1 VYAEPREN
9 TMLAMNR
16 SSMLLAATAATAL
29 LAAPA
34 GASAAGST
42 VVAGPLKAKGYDIT
56 LTASDNGASDS
67 FAVTA
72 TKTAGRSMQ
81 MHSWSFAS
89 GVSVAIK
96 GGKATIK
103 GSLGRYG
110 AINAVVKTGGAGKGA
125 VPKGCTGTAGSA
137 RTGKL
142 TGATR
147 LALDTTFFKTL
158 KPKSL
163 KAQIVSGGS
172 LKCTGGAPQQG
183 GKGLMLTHSAEGA
196 DGQTML
202 TLTKAGDQVTQMA
215 MRTDTASATAPASV
229 FHMISATTGASG
241 LDAASDLTSAKAAAA
256 GPFFSGTLSFA
267 GEATGTMATGTLSGT
282 FTAKFDSIPAFTP
295 AAGAD
300 AMLMQQ

>member
-1 VYAEPREN
+1 MA
-9 TMLAMNR
+9 AMNR
-16 SSMLLAATAATAL
+16 CSTLLAATAATAL

-56 LTASDNGASDS
+56 LTATDNGAADS
-67 FAVTA
+67 FGVTA
-72 TKTAGRSMQ
+72 IKTVGQSTQ

-89 GVSVAIK
+89 GVAVSVK

-110 AINAVVKTGGAGKGA
+110 AINAVVKAGPAGRGA
-125 VPKGCTGTAGSA
+125 VPKGCTGSAGSA
-137 RTGKL
+137 RKGTL
-142 TGATR
+142 TGSTK

-158 KPKSL
+158 KPKAL
-163 KAQIVSGGS
+163 KALIVAGGN
-172 LKCTGGAPQQG
+172 LKCGSSGQPQSSA
-183 GKGLMLTHSAEGA
+183 KGLMLTHSAEGA
-196 DGQTML
+196 DGQMML
-202 TLTKAGDQVTQMA
+202 TLMKSGDKVTQMA
-215 MRTDTASATAPASV
+215 MRTDTASATAPAGV

-241 LDAASDLTSAKAAAA
+241 LDAASDLSSAKAAAA
-256 GPFFSGTLSFA
+256 GPFFGGSLSFS
-267 GEATGTMATGTLSGT
+267 GEAMGTMATGTLSGD

-300 AMLMQQ
+300 AMLMQR

>member
-1 VYAEPREN
+1 
-9 TMLAMNR
+9 MMAMNR
-16 SSMLLAATAATAL
+16 STLLAAAAATTL

-56 LTASDNGASDS
+56 LTASDNGAADS
-67 FAVTA
+67 FGVTA
-72 TKTAGRSMQ
+72 IKTAGHSTQ

-89 GVSVAIK
+89 GVAVSIK

-110 AINAVVKTGGAGKGA
+110 AINAIVKAGRAGKSV

-142 TGATR
+142 TGSTK
-147 LALDTTFFKTL
+147 LVLDSTFFKTI
-158 KPKSL
+158 KPKAL
-163 KAQIVSGGS
+163 KAQIVAGGN
-172 LKCTGGAPQQG
+172 LQCGAGGRPQG

-196 DGQTML
+196 DGQLML
-202 TLTKAGDQVTQMA
+202 TLTKTGDQVTQMA
-215 MRTDTASATAPASV
+215 MRTDTAAATAPASV
-229 FHMISATTGASG
+229 FHMISATTGAAG

-256 GPFFSGTLSFA
+256 GPFFSGALSFA
-267 GEATGTMATGTLSGT
+267 GEATGTMATGTLSGS

>member
-1 VYAEPREN
+1 VCARPREN
-9 TMLAMNR
+9 TMMVMNR
-16 SSMLLAATAATAL
+16 SSTLLAAAAATAL

-56 LTASDNGASDS
+56 LTATDNGAADS
-67 FAVTA
+67 FGVTA
-72 TKTAGRSMQ
+72 TKTAGQSTQ

-89 GVSVAIK
+89 GVAVSVK

-110 AINAVVKTGGAGKGA
+110 AINAVVKTGGAAKGT
-125 VPKGCTGTAGSA
+125 VPKGCTGSAGSA
-137 RTGKL
+137 RTGTL
-142 TGATR
+142 TGATK

-158 KPKSL
+158 TPKAL
-163 KAQIVSGGS
+163 KAQIVGGGS
-172 LKCTGGAPQQG
+172 LKCGGSAQPQG

-196 DGQTML
+196 DGQMML
-202 TLTKAGDQVTQMA
+202 TITKAGGKVTQMA

-229 FHMISATTGASG
+229 FHMISASTGASG
-241 LDAASDLTSAKAAAA
+241 LDVAGDLSSATAAAA
-256 GPFFSGTLSFA
+256 GPFFSGSLSFA
-267 GEATGTMATGTLSGT
+267 GEASGSMATGTLSGS
-282 FTAKFDSIPAFTP
+282 FTAKFDSIPAYAP